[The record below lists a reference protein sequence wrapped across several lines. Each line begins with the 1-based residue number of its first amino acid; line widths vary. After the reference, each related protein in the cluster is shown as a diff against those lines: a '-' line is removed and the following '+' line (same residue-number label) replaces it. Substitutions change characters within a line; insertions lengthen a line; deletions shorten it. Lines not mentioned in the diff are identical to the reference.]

1 MSVSLCFIRQ
11 LCLAWQF
18 LHADWLSLLSKSQ
31 VAIRDSADGFDEK
44 SMFGRWTDSLHELDA
59 GRGHVGSR
67 HFWNMYLDQELVI
80 VI

>member
-1 MSVSLCFIRQ
+1 M
-11 LCLAWQF
+11 
-18 LHADWLSLLSKSQ
+18 
-31 VAIRDSADGFDEK
+31 AIRDSADGFDEK